1 MLFFTTSGIYEKF
14 ADAFVK
20 ACEGLKVGNGFE
32 KGVSLVILLS
42 LSFRFSQ
49 VFIFCQCIQD
59 DALQ

>member
-1 MLFFTTSGIYEKF
+1 MLYFTISGIYEKF

-42 LSFRFSQ
+42 LSLTLSFHLNFLFSVY
-49 VFIFCQCIQD
+49 VFI
-59 DALQ
+59 